1 MASKRV
7 HEIAK
12 EQNLSSRELLEAL
25 RAAGLEVTAA
35 ASSVDEDEALRI
47 LKSAG
52 DSPTERQAKS
62 PTKPRTPAALRQKPA
77 AKAAP
82 KAPAAPAPTPAEQR
96 SFDPGEGVDTG
107 GNRVFE
113 PDVVAPIKPS
123 SAGGK
128 REPALPPAPK
138 PTAAPKPKSDSQPT
152 PTPKPKPKAPAGQP
166 PPKPA
171 APSLR

>member
-1 MASKRV
+1 MANKRV

-52 DSPTERQAKS
+52 GDGAGRQAKS

-77 AKAAP
+77 PKGAAKPA
-82 KAPAAPAPTPAEQR
+82 AAPAPTAAEQR
-96 SFDPGEGVDTG
+96 SFDPGEAVDTG

-113 PDVVAPIKPS
+113 PDV
-123 SAGGK
+123 
-128 REPALPPAPK
+128 
-138 PTAAPKPKSDSQPT
+138 AAPV
-152 PTPKPKPKAPAGQP
+152 
-166 PPKPA
+166 
-171 APSLR
+171 